1 MRLHFRFFRGQA
13 PAPKTDREPDH
24 LLIAGDGEPYRIEI
38 KRHAAARRYTL
49 RVRETSRDIVLT
61 MPPRGSLKQAR
72 SFAEKNAGWIA
83 ARLKR
88 LPGPIAFADGAT
100 VPLRGEPHQIVHRA
114 SARGTVWIE
123 ASESGPLLCVA
134 GREQHLSR
142 RLRDF
147 LKSEAK
153 RDLIAASRKYAA
165 LLGVTIRSISV
176 RDTASRWGSCSYQGA
191 LSYSWRLILAPP
203 FVLDY
208 LAAHELAH
216 RLELNHSKRYW
227 KIVDGVFPERQRAE
241 RWLRVNGAQ
250 LHRYGSV

>member
-13 PAPKTDREPDH
+13 PASKSDSELDH
-24 LLIAGDGEPYRIEI
+24 LMIAGDGEPYRIELR
-38 KRHAAARRYTL
+38 RHAAARRYTL

-61 MPPRGSLKQAR
+61 IPPRGSLRQAR
-72 SFAEKNAGWIA
+72 SFAEKNVGWIA

-88 LPGPIAFADGAT
+88 LPGPIAFVDGAT
-100 VPLRGEPHQIVHRA
+100 IPLRGEPHKIVHRGN
-114 SARGTVWIE
+114 ARGTVWIE
-123 ASESGPLLCVA
+123 ADENGLLLCVA
-134 GREQHLSR
+134 GNEQHIAR

-165 LLGVTIRSISV
+165 LLGVTIRSVSV

-191 LSYSWRLILAPP
+191 LSYSWRLIFAPP

-227 KIVDGVFPERQRAE
+227 KIVDSVFPERKRAE
-241 RWLRVNGAQ
+241 SWLRANGAQ
-250 LHRYGSV
+250 LHRYGVN

>member
-1 MRLHFRFFRGQA
+1 MRLHFRFFQGQK
-13 PAPKTDREPDH
+13 PESEPDH
-24 LLIAGDGEPYRIEI
+24 LMIAGEGEPYRIELR
-38 KRHAAARRYTL
+38 RHAAARRYTL

-61 MPPRGSLKQAR
+61 MPPRGSLRQAKN
-72 SFAEKNAGWIA
+72 FAEKNAGWIA

-88 LPGPIAFADGAT
+88 LPGPIAFVDGAT
-100 VPLRGEPHQIVHRA
+100 IPLRGEPHKIAHRQN
-114 SARGTVWIE
+114 ARGTVWIE
-123 ASESGPLLCVA
+123 PGESGPLLCVA
-134 GREQHLSR
+134 GKEQHLAR

-147 LKSEAK
+147 LKAEAK
-153 RDLIAASRKYAA
+153 RDLAAASRKYAA

-191 LSYSWRLILAPP
+191 LSYSWRLIFAPP

-227 KIVDGVFPERQRAE
+227 KIVDGVFTERKRAE
-241 RWLRVNGAQ
+241 SWLRANGAQ
-250 LHRYGSV
+250 LHRYGAS

>member
-13 PAPKTDREPDH
+13 PAPKADSEPDH
-24 LLIAGDGEPYRIEI
+24 LMIAGDGEPYRIELR
-38 KRHAAARRYTL
+38 RHAAARRYTL

-61 MPPRGSLKQAR
+61 MPPRGSLRQAKN
-72 SFAEKNAGWIA
+72 FAEKNVGWIA
-83 ARLKR
+83 VRLKR
-88 LPGPIAFADGAT
+88 LPGPIAFVDGAT
-100 VPLRGEPHQIVHRA
+100 IPLRGEPHKIVHRG

-123 ASESGPLLCVA
+123 ASENGLLLCVA
-134 GREQHLSR
+134 GKEEHIAR

-165 LLGVTIRSISV
+165 LLGVTIRSVSV

-191 LSYSWRLILAPP
+191 LSYSWRLIFAPP

-227 KIVDGVFPERQRAE
+227 RIVDGVFPERKRAE
-241 RWLRVNGAQ
+241 SWLRANGAQ
-250 LHRYGSV
+250 LHRYGAS

>member
-1 MRLHFRFFRGQA
+1 MRLHFRFFQGQ
-13 PAPKTDREPDH
+13 PPDPKSDREPDH
-24 LLIAGDGEPYRIEI
+24 LLIAGDGEPYRIEL

-49 RVRETSRDIVLT
+49 RVRETSRDVVLT
-61 MPPRGSLKQAR
+61 MPPRGSLRQAR

-88 LPGPIAFADGAT
+88 LPDPIAFADGAT
-100 VPLRGEPHQIVHRA
+100 IPLRGEPHRIVHRA

-123 ASESGPLLCVA
+123 AGETGLLLCVA
-134 GREQHLSR
+134 GKEQHLSR

-147 LKSEAK
+147 FKSEAK

-165 LLGVTIRSISV
+165 LLGVTIRSVSV

-227 KIVDGVFPERQRAE
+227 KIVDGVFPERKRAE
-241 RWLRVNGAQ
+241 IWLRANGAQ
-250 LHRYGSV
+250 LHRYGA